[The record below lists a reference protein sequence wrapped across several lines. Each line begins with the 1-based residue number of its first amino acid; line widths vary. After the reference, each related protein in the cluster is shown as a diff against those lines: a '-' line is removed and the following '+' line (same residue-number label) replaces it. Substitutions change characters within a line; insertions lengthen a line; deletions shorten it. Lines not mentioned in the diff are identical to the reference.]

1 VSANRNSRLAKPPR
15 RASLSRTSEEDSLER
30 RIAAAVPRISGSQ
43 KRLARLILEG
53 GLFVA
58 FASAAT
64 LGEKAG
70 VSAATVVRFCQT
82 LGYEGYPGL
91 QAAVRAGLP
100 TYLHKV
106 QRMETG
112 RDILAKKDAVARVF
126 ELDVQNL
133 KRTADFLDQSRFKAA
148 VAALGK
154 ARDILVV
161 GAGLSSAPTLYLT
174 HSLKVMGLNAR
185 SILASGIPLALE
197 LTALKSTSVLVAI
210 SVWRYVAET
219 VLAMERAQSA
229 GATRIAITDSLV
241 SPIAQR
247 ADYAFQVA
255 TDGVAHSLS
264 LTSMLSL
271 INAFVA
277 ALSLERPEE
286 TARALRDVDAAYR
299 QGKLVLTE

>member
-1 VSANRNSRLAKPPR
+1 
-15 RASLSRTSEEDSLER
+15 
-30 RIAAAVPRISGSQ
+30 
-43 KRLARLILEG
+43 
-53 GLFVA
+53 
-58 FASAAT
+58 
-64 LGEKAG
+64 
-70 VSAATVVRFCQT
+70 
-82 LGYEGYPGL
+82 
-91 QAAVRAGLP
+91 
-100 TYLHKV
+100 
-106 QRMETG
+106 
-112 RDILAKKDAVARVF
+112 
-126 ELDVQNL
+126 
-133 KRTADFLDQSRFKAA
+133 
-148 VAALGK
+148 
-154 ARDILVV
+154 
-161 GAGLSSAPTLYLT
+161 
-174 HSLKVMGLNAR
+174 MGLNAR
-185 SILASGIPLALE
+185 YILASGIPLALE

-219 VLAMERAQSA
+219 VLAMERAEGA